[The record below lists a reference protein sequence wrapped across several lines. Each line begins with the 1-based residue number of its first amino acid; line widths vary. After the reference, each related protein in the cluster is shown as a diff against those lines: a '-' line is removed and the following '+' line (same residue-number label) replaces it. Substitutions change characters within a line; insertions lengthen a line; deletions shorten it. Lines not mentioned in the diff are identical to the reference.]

1 MFFKAQRTIAR
12 QIGVIQQ
19 LAEQVESLE
28 SKLAQANDE
37 IERVTLA
44 ADRVAIVLNEQ
55 ADKDR
60 VIKRDLVVALGKEVA
75 KGWDRDLIIPAV
87 PDDVLLDLIKV
98 AIDAKAD
105 RGQRDPTLV
114 MSRQQIATVKHIC
127 ASHMSFPVADG
138 KVQTLFGCEVL
149 AK

>member
-1 MFFKAQRTIAR
+1 MFFKTQRTIAH
-12 QIGVIQQ
+12 QVGVIQQ

-60 VIKRDLVVALGKEVA
+60 VIKRDLIQALGKEVA
-75 KGWDRDLIIPAV
+75 KGWSRDLIIPEV
-87 PDDVLLDLIKV
+87 PDDVLLQVIHAAV
-98 AIDAKAD
+98 YAKID
-105 RGQRDPTLV
+105 RGQADSTLV
-114 MSRQQIATVKHIC
+114 MSRRQLSAVMATTEFSRIDRPDPNQKL
-127 ASHMSFPVADG
+127 
-138 KVQTLFGCEVL
+138 TLFGCEIL
-149 AK
+149 TK